1 MLNFYSGLSTE
12 LISHGKEVKHPNL
25 EDSKI
30 AHSFKSY
37 LTSINKIYY
46 MKIYI
51 EKLI

>member
-1 MLNFYSGLSTE
+1 MFNFYFGLSTE

-25 EDSKI
+25 EDSMI

-37 LTSINKIYY
+37 LTSIHKIYY
-46 MKIYI
+46 MKTCI